1 MTMLSVTEAAEAAGV
16 SRTTIYERVRAGE
29 LSKSA
34 DGIDTA
40 ELLRVFGSL
49 VSTGTDDTAPVT
61 DVTAAVDAAA
71 AATHVAWLRELVDRQ
86 AKIIERQAEDLREAD
101 ARAERREDTWMRQLD
116 RLTALLPAPT
126 PVEPE
131 PARGLWHR
139 LFG

>member
-49 VSTGTDDTAPVT
+49 VSTGTDDTAT
-61 DVTAAVDAAA
+61 DVTAAVDATA

-86 AKIIERQAEDLREAD
+86 AKLIERQAEDLREAD

-131 PARGLWHR
+131 PARGFWHR